1 MQAITFEPSGD
12 PNAAGE
18 AVGIPEE
25 RQEGG
30 SWGFIGY
37 FIGIGVLAALALA
50 SYAGVVAP
58 YCGGWCL
65 KDPMA
70 TLVAVATGEA
80 VGHMI
85 LWKSQEHFRRRHR
98 EFCDRAGA
106 HPVKRAWS
114 G

>member
-1 MQAITFEPSGD
+1 MRFAPQITVTSL
-12 PNAAGE
+12 A
-18 AVGIPEE
+18 
-25 RQEGG
+25 
-30 SWGFIGY
+30 
-37 FIGIGVLAALALA
+37 LAALALA

-85 LWKSQEHFRRRHR
+85 LWKSQEHFHRRHR